1 MTAPGERAPEAPATR
16 PPLWAIFAITV
27 TGITVNTLVAQS
39 IPDILDELR
48 APQSLAGV
56 VVGAATLPGIVLA
69 PVMGLLADR
78 YGRREVIVPCL
89 AVFGVAGGLAAAAP
103 SLWVLV
109 ALRLLQGAGSAG
121 LVNLAV
127 VLIGDHWQGYQRS
140 RLIGRNAAVLTT
152 SLAVMPALG
161 GLLTELG
168 GWRAPFLLYPL
179 ALVTA
184 LVLVRTLPRSA
195 PRDVVLSQQLEDLW
209 PVLRTRTVLG
219 VLGAGTVTFALIF
232 GLALT
237 VLPIHLRDA
246 FGLGAG
252 HRGLLLGLP
261 ALTNTAVALSLGRLQ
276 RRFRRRGQ
284 LCTAAALLSVALLTV
299 ALAPSLPLLVAGILV
314 FGAGEGLMIPNL
326 QDLATSAG
334 PVTSR
339 GTVVA
344 SFVGASRLGQ
354 TVGPLAAGAGLA
366 AAGAPATFAAGAGI
380 AAALGAVLLAGGRRR
395 P

>member
-1 MTAPGERAPEAPATR
+1 QG
-16 PPLWAIFAITV
+16 
-27 TGITVNTLVAQS
+27 
-39 IPDILDELR
+39 
-48 APQSLAGV
+48 LAGV

-89 AVFGVAGGLAAAAP
+89 VVFGVAGGLAGAAP

-109 ALRLLQGAGSAG
+109 GMRLLQGAGSAG
-121 LVNLAV
+121 LINLAV
-127 VLIGDHWQGYQRS
+127 VLIGDHWEGHERS

-168 GWRAPFLLYPL
+168 GWRAPFGVYPL
-179 ALVTA
+179 ALVTGIA
-184 LVLVRTLPRSA
+184 LARTLPRSV
-195 PRDVVLSQQLEDLW
+195 PRDVVLSEQLGDLW
-209 PVLRTRTVLG
+209 PVLRTRTVAG

-237 VLPIHLRDA
+237 VLPIHLRDE

-252 HRGLLLGLP
+252 YRGVLLGLP

-276 RRFRRRGQ
+276 RHFRRTGQ
-284 LCTAAALLSVALLTV
+284 LGTAAALLASALVAV
-299 ALAPSLPLLVAGILV
+299 AVAPSLPVLVAGILV
-314 FGAGEGLMIPNL
+314 FGVGEGLMIPNL
-326 QDLATSAG
+326 QDLATRAG
-334 PVTSR
+334 PVTAR

-354 TVGPLAAGAGLA
+354 TAGPLVAGAGLA
-366 AAGAPATFAAGAGI
+366 AVGAPATFAAGAGV
-380 AAALGAVLLAGGRRR
+380 AAALGAVLMAGGRRR
-395 P
+395 A